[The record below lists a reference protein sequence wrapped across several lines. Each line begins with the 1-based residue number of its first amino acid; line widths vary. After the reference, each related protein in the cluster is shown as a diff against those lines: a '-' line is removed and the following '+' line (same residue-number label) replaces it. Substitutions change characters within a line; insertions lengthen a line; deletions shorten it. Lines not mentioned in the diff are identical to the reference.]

1 MKNKMPE
8 FQKDFEDFIVLCNK
22 YDLQYL
28 VIGGFAVSIHGYPR
42 TTKDL
47 DICINKNE
55 ENAFKLLQI
64 LKDFGFGS
72 LNFKI
77 EDFLNENMITQLGYE
92 PIRIDIL
99 NDLNGVN
106 FDDAYKNKRIVQ
118 MNGIPTNFIGFH
130 ELIINK
136 ENAGRDQDLLD
147 VKKLKA
153 QNKNE
158 H

>member
-1 MKNKMPE
+1 MPE
-8 FQKDFEDFIVLCNK
+8 FQKDFEDFIMLCNK
-22 YDLQYL
+22 YELEYL

-55 ENAFKLLQI
+55 VNASKLLQI
-64 LKDFGFGS
+64 LEDFGFGS

-77 EDFLNENMITQLGYE
+77 EDFVKDNMITQLGYE

-99 NDLNGVN
+99 NDLNGVD
-106 FDDAYKNKRIVQ
+106 FDVAFQNKRIVQ
-118 MNGIPTNFIGFH
+118 MNGVPTNFIGFH
-130 ELIINK
+130 ELIENK
-136 ENAGRDQDLLD
+136 EKAGRDQDLLD

-153 QNKNE
+153 QNKQ
-158 H
+158 

>member
-1 MKNKMPE
+1 MKRKMAE
-8 FQKDFEDFIVLCNK
+8 FQKDFEDFIMLCNK
-22 YDLQYL
+22 YELEYL

-55 ENAFKLLQI
+55 VNASKLLQI
-64 LKDFGFGS
+64 LEDFGFGS

-77 EDFLNENMITQLGYE
+77 EDFVKDNMITQLGYE

-99 NDLNGVN
+99 NDLNGVD
-106 FDDAYKNKRIVQ
+106 FDVAFQNKRVVQ
-118 MNGIPTNFIGFH
+118 MNGVPTNFIGFH
-130 ELIINK
+130 ELIENK
-136 ENAGRDQDLLD
+136 KKAGRDQDLLD

-153 QNKNE
+153 QNKQ
-158 H
+158 

>member
-8 FQKDFEDFIVLCNK
+8 FQKDFEDFIGLCNK
-22 YDLQYL
+22 YQLEYL

-47 DICINKNE
+47 DICINNTE
-55 ENAFKLLQI
+55 ENAKKVLAI
-64 LKDFGFGS
+64 LNDFGFGS
-72 LNFKI
+72 LNFKM
-77 EDFLNENMITQLGYE
+77 EDFLKKDMIAQLGYP

-99 NDLNGVN
+99 NDLNGVD
-106 FDDAYKNKRIVQ
+106 FDYAFKNKRIVN
-118 MNGIPTNFIGFH
+118 MNGIPTNFIGYN

-147 VKKLKA
+147 IKKLKDR
-153 QNKNE
+153 NKLK
-158 H
+158 

>member
-1 MKNKMPE
+1 MKSIMPE
-8 FQKDFEDFIVLCNK
+8 FQKDFEDFIMLCNK
-22 YDLQYL
+22 YELEYL

-55 ENAFKLLQI
+55 INATKLLQI
-64 LKDFGFGS
+64 LEDFGFGS

-77 EDFLNENMITQLGYE
+77 EDFVKDNMITQLGYE

-99 NDLNGVN
+99 NDLNGVD
-106 FDDAYKNKRIVQ
+106 FDVAFQNKRVVQ
-118 MNGIPTNFIGFH
+118 MNGVPTNFIGYH
-130 ELIINK
+130 ELIENK
-136 ENAGRDQDLLD
+136 EKAGRDQDLLD

-153 QNKNE
+153 QNKQ
-158 H
+158 

>member
-8 FQKDFEDFIVLCNK
+8 FQKDFEDFIGLCNK
-22 YDLQYL
+22 YQLEYL

-47 DICINKNE
+47 DICINNTE
-55 ENAFKLLQI
+55 ENAKKVLAI

-72 LNFKI
+72 LNFKM
-77 EDFLNENMITQLGYE
+77 EDFLKKDMIAQLGYP

-99 NDLNGVN
+99 NDLNGVD
-106 FDDAYKNKRIVQ
+106 FDYAFKNKRIVN
-118 MNGIPTNFIGFH
+118 MNGIPTNFIGYN

-147 VKKLKA
+147 IKKLKDR
-153 QNKNE
+153 NKLK
-158 H
+158 

>member
-1 MKNKMPE
+1 MPE
-8 FQKDFEDFIVLCNK
+8 FQKDFEDFIMLCNK
-22 YDLQYL
+22 YELEYL

-55 ENAFKLLQI
+55 VNATKLLQI
-64 LKDFGFGS
+64 LEDFGFGS

-77 EDFLNENMITQLGYE
+77 EDFVNDNMITQLGYE

-99 NDLNGVN
+99 NDLNGVD
-106 FDDAYKNKRIVQ
+106 FDVAFQNKRVVQ
-118 MNGIPTNFIGFH
+118 MNGVPTNFIGYH
-130 ELIINK
+130 ELIENK
-136 ENAGRDQDLLD
+136 EKAGRDQDLLD

-153 QNKNE
+153 QNKQ
-158 H
+158 

>member
-1 MKNKMPE
+1 MKSRIPE
-8 FQKDFEDFIVLCNK
+8 FQKDFEDFIELCNK
-22 YDLQYL
+22 YELEYL
-28 VIGGFAVSIHGYPR
+28 VIGGFAVSVHGYPR

-55 ENAFKLLQI
+55 ANAIKLLKI
-64 LKDFGFGS
+64 LNDFGFGS

-77 EDFLNENMITQLGYE
+77 EDFLKDNMITQLGYE

-106 FDDAYKNKRIVQ
+106 FDEAFHNKRIVF
-118 MNGIPTNFIGFH
+118 MNGIPTNFIGFN
-130 ELIINK
+130 ELILNK
-136 ENAGRDQDLLD
+136 EKAGRDQDLLD

-153 QNKNE
+153 QNKR
-158 H
+158 

>member
-8 FQKDFEDFIVLCNK
+8 FQKDFEDFIGLCNK
-22 YDLQYL
+22 YQLEYL

-47 DICINKNE
+47 DICINNTE
-55 ENAFKLLQI
+55 ENAKKVLAI

-72 LNFKI
+72 LNFKM
-77 EDFLNENMITQLGYE
+77 EDFLKKDMIAQLDYP

-99 NDLNGVN
+99 NDFNGVD
-106 FDDAYKNKRIVQ
+106 FDYAFKNKRIVN
-118 MNGIPTNFIGFH
+118 MNGIPTNFIGYN

-147 VKKLKA
+147 IKKLKDR
-153 QNKNE
+153 NKLK
-158 H
+158 